1 LNGTFPESVEVFKRK
16 TLRFIHLAGTV
27 WFMLCVGYVLALAL
41 HQAGV
46 RWWVLF
52 SLSGHGLLLAFILM
66 SLYLF
71 AIFRGV
77 SSSSQMHQ
85 IEHPLTSTGFYTA
98 FYVTIPFLG
107 GLAGCLAM
115 IGVCTIVRQFFQGI
129 ALGTLAAT
137 FLVWVIVDP
146 AAGVLE
152 VWLSGGARR
161 HRARRVAEAKLLRE
175 KEHEERERLLADIL
189 ENEDRQRR
197 EWAELLKPQAEKL
210 ADLLRAERIDF
221 EAAERQAADIGAS
234 AWRIGGIGCMRLLR
248 EMAIEICKG
257 KEGGRTF
264 VDYISVW
271 WDGIGNWRNP
281 SVPRTASP

>member
-1 LNGTFPESVEVFKRK
+1 MFKRG
-16 TLRFIHLAGTV
+16 TLRSIHLAGTA
-27 WFMLCVGYVLALAL
+27 WFMLCFGYVLLQTMR
-41 HQAGV
+41 QAGV

-52 SLSGHGLLLAFILM
+52 SLSGHGVLIAFILI

-77 SSSSQMHQ
+77 SSSQIHQ
-85 IEHPLTSTGFYTA
+85 IEHPLTSTGYYTA

-107 GLAGCLAM
+107 GLAGCLGM
-115 IGVCTIVRQFFQGI
+115 IGVCTIVQQFLQGI

-146 AAGVLE
+146 VAGILE
-152 VWLSGGARR
+152 VWLSPPAKR
-161 HRARRVAEAKLLRE
+161 HRAQRVAQAKLLRE
-175 KEHEERERLLADIL
+175 KEHQERERLLADIL
-189 ENEDRQRR
+189 EKEDRKKR

-257 KEGGRTF
+257 KEGEHAF

-271 WDGIGNWRNP
+271 WDGIGSWHNP
-281 SVPRTASP
+281 SVPRATNP